1 MPVNLCLSI
10 ITDNYNNCNIITVS
24 PQNVRGLKP
33 FFLFCCLYLSQ
44 IPVCKHKTEPTFSV
58 QMSHQP
64 LKPVEV
70 LLCTSLLSV
79 YNSTSELCLI
89 NIGEEAV
96 EDRWWIMRKKFR
108 LWTDVHLGTQ
118 LWASAWE
125 NTASRQRRDS
135 NPCSV
140 SSASPLCLQ
149 PPEDG
154 GEDSAHRLV
163 LRLLRYTCENALPI
177 GKYQSHAG
185 CCCRKGSYLPHV
197 QKLYRNILIWKE
209 YVYGGQK
216 MFLFKTRGSV
226 AGTL

>member
-154 GEDSAHRLV
+154 GED
-163 LRLLRYTCENALPI
+163 LLTGLFWGSWDTHVKMLCQLASIRVMLAVVVEREVIYPMSKNYTEI
-177 GKYQSHAG
+177 Y
-185 CCCRKGSYLPHV
+185 
-197 QKLYRNILIWKE
+197 
-209 YVYGGQK
+209 
-216 MFLFKTRGSV
+216 
-226 AGTL
+226 